1 MGAYATH
8 FFARISVILFALL
21 VLSAPSFAA
30 VDFMLPDIDG
40 KQHKLS
46 DYRGKWVVVN
56 YWATWCGPCLQE
68 IPELDAFHARHKD
81 KDAVVLGV
89 NAEDIEL
96 PALRE
101 FVDEHF
107 MNYPVLLGK
116 SEDMSPLGPIYGLP
130 STYLITP
137 AGEIATAHLGV
148 ITGDALEELIK
159 SGTAAPKQKI
169 AVPPRWKFWR
179 RDEG

>member
-1 MGAYATH
+1 MPYQ
-8 FFARISVILFALL
+8 FYRSVILFTLL
-21 VLSAPSFAA
+21 MLSAPSFAV
-30 VDFMLPDIDG
+30 VDFALPDTEG
-40 KQHKLS
+40 VTRKLS
-46 DYRGKWVVVN
+46 DYRGKWVIVN

-89 NAEDIEL
+89 NTEDIEL
-96 PALRE
+96 ASLRE

-116 SEDMSPLGPIYGLP
+116 SEEMSPLGPIYGLP
-130 STYLITP
+130 STYLISP
-137 AGEIATAHLGV
+137 AGEIVTMHLGTV
-148 ITGDALEELIK
+148 TGDALEEFIK
-159 SGTAAPKQKI
+159 SEIAAPKQKL

-179 RDEG
+179 RDAG

>member
-1 MGAYATH
+1 MPYQ
-8 FFARISVILFALL
+8 FYRSVILFTLL
-21 VLSAPSFAA
+21 MLSAPLFAA
-30 VDFMLPDIDG
+30 VDFALPDTDG
-40 KQHKLS
+40 RTHRLS

-89 NAEDIEL
+89 NVEDIEL
-96 PALRE
+96 ASLRE

-116 SEDMSPLGPIYGLP
+116 SDDTSPWGPIYGLP
-130 STYLITP
+130 STYLISP
-137 AGEIATAHLGV
+137 DGEIATMHMGALNGE
-148 ITGDALEELIK
+148 ALEEFIK
-159 SGTAAPKQKI
+159 SGTAAPKQKVV
-169 AVPPRWKFWR
+169 APPRWKFWR

>member
-1 MGAYATH
+1 MPYH
-8 FFARISVILFALL
+8 FYRISVILFTLL
-21 VLSAPSFAA
+21 VLSAPSSAA
-30 VDFMLPDIDG
+30 VDFVLPDIHG
-40 KQHKLS
+40 MEHKLS

-89 NAEDIEL
+89 NAENID
-96 PALRE
+96 PASLRE

-107 MNYPVLLGK
+107 MTYPVLLWK

-130 STYLITP
+130 STYLISP
-137 AGEIATAHLGV
+137 AGEIATMHLGAV
-148 ITGDALEELIK
+148 TGEALEEFIK
-159 SGTAAPKQKI
+159 SETAAPKPEVSTQ
-169 AVPPRWKFWR
+169 PRWKFWQ
-179 RDEG
+179 RDRG